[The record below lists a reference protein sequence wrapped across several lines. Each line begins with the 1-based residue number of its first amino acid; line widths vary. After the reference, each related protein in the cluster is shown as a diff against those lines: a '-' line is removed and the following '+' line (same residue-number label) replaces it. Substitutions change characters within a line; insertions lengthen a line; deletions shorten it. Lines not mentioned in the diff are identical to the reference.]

1 MSSELERWASPSRG
15 LIPSRDERTHKKAV
29 DRLVNETK
37 FAGLKV
43 DAEAALTGRIME
55 MQAAQSGQTKDDM
68 LAAVPFMVGAMMAPL
83 DVPEFASSVS
93 SAVGRFLQ
101 TSGSITLTARP
112 EEPVSFAELMGI
124 GAGIKAGNV
133 KPAEVIERFN
143 VEISAP

>member
-55 MQAAQSGQTKDDM
+55 RACRPGQ
-68 LAAVPFMVGAMMAPL
+68 LP
-83 DVPEFASSVS
+83 
-93 SAVGRFLQ
+93 Q
-101 TSGSITLTARP
+101 
-112 EEPVSFAELMGI
+112 EPG
-124 GAGIKAGNV
+124 
-133 KPAEVIERFN
+133 ER
-143 VEISAP
+143 